1 MKFIIYS
8 KPKIVEYDK
17 EIISN
22 IENKLKNKEALFE
35 EEVYKILDYI
45 CYVTRCKISDDIEN
59 DSFEHKDFEAT
70 SIINNYFKELNV
82 ITHNCNTKLN
92 IDSDVTNNNFL
103 IVEINTTIYNQN
115 LKIPYIIDVT
125 FRQFFTTQKCTYDYQ
140 VIKHNIVIRKQD
152 PGYFISPYDSE
163 MISSFLSDG
172 YALFDPDLA
181 YCYGNAFLKTKINE
195 KITFHLECNRFD
207 YFDNFLKGSK
217 FKLLNKEALQKNSL
231 LIEPLSSKE
240 LKRCNTTY

>member
-8 KPKIVEYDK
+8 TPKVVNYDLQ
-17 EIISN
+17 IISN
-22 IENKLKNKEALFE
+22 IENKLKNNESLTE
-35 EEVYKILDYI
+35 DEVYNLLDYI

-103 IVEINTTIYNQN
+103 IIEINTLLYNQK
-115 LKIPYIIDVT
+115 LKIPYIIDTT
-125 FRQFFTTQKCTYDYQ
+125 FRQFFTYEKCNNDYQ
-140 VIKHNIVIRKQD
+140 VIKHNIFIRKQD
-152 PGYFISPYDSE
+152 PGYFISPYDNE

-172 YALFDPDLA
+172 YALFDPDIA
-181 YCYGNAFLKTKINE
+181 YTYGNAFLKTKINE
-195 KITFHLECNRFD
+195 RVGFNFEGNRFD
-207 YFDNFLKGSK
+207 FFDNFLKGSK
-217 FKLLNKEALQKNSL
+217 YKLLNKEALQKNNL
-231 LIEPLSSKE
+231 LIEPIYLKE
-240 LKRCNTTY
+240 LKRCNIIH